1 MNEVKKM
8 SLSVM
13 TTELSTSE
21 MEMIQ
26 AGSGWGCVA
35 GIGLST
41 LLFVARAATGGAAT
55 VVGAAWLVGG
65 WYGSMLTSCLL

>member
-1 MNEVKKM
+1 MNEVKRM

-26 AGSGWGCVA
+26 AGSGINLKCAWIAYAAGLGSIETGFISLGVMGATYVGC
-35 GIGLST
+35 IL
-41 LLFVARAATGGAAT
+41 
-55 VVGAAWLVGG
+55 W
-65 WYGSMLTSCLL
+65 

>member
-1 MNEVKKM
+1 MNEVKRM

-26 AGSGWGCVA
+26 AGSGWQSGVA
-35 GIGLST
+35 CLGGAILYI
-41 LLFVARAATGGAAT
+41 AACSNPFSWAAAT
-55 VVGAAWLVGG
+55 VVLGSGLVVV
-65 WYGSMLTSCLL
+65 GSCW

>member
-1 MNEVKKM
+1 MNEVKRM

-41 LLFVARAATGGAAT
+41 LLF
-55 VVGAAWLVGG
+55 
-65 WYGSMLTSCLL
+65 GSIVNRVR

>member
-13 TTELSTSE
+13 NSELSASE

-26 AGSGWGCVA
+26 AGSWQSNVA
-35 GIGLST
+35 CLGGAILY
-41 LLFVARAATGGAAT
+41 VAACSNPFSWAAAT
-55 VVGAAWLVGG
+55 VVLGSGLVVV
-65 WYGSMLTSCLL
+65 GSCW